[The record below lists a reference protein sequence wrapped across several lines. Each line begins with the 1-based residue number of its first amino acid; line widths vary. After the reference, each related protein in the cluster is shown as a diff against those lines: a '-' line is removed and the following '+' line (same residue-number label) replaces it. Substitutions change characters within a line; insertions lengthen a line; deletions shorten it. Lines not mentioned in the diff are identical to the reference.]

1 MAVFPS
7 SPLTCELSWDLFESL
22 AVMVQSI
29 TSGGQYY
36 DCLDRPHVYHPGIP
50 LPTASGTPTFILG
63 VSDAFSVLV
72 RATKLQADRLQVSL
86 SFAPEVIESFSRQY
100 LPQTLC
106 PQVNQSQAQGQ
117 FTMQL
122 MQLVMPKL
130 PVVHSEAD
138 QAIVALEEQLKTQS
152 QALKDSL
159 VASQAAD
166 RAKSE
171 FLATMN
177 HELRTPLTCIIGMA
191 STLLRPQ
198 IQDHLPPHRQQAHLQ
213 IIRDRGQNLLA
224 LINDLLDL
232 SKFETGREI
241 LRLRDFSLVQLASQ
255 TLRSFQEKAETKEI
269 HLGFEVR
276 APEHNP
282 NGRFYADPQRVRQ
295 MLINLLGNALKFTP
309 EGGTV
314 TLRVMVDSDHAALQV
329 EDTGIGIPIEQH
341 SHIFKKFQ
349 QIDSSYQRKY
359 EGTGLGLSLTKL
371 LVDLH
376 GGRIE
381 VESTMGEG
389 SCFTVWLPKQEIA
402 GGDQEQIP
410 VAGPFYPRV
419 LLVESEEITAN
430 LICDLL
436 TAADYQVIWMIDAD
450 TALYQVDVVQPTV
463 AIVDFGQPDGP
474 KALEQLNHHNRR
486 STLRILA
493 FVKDAVSW
501 DQAQKLG
508 ADECLIGPVIWPEEL
523 IDKVDSLMC

>member
-7 SPLTCELSWDLFESL
+7 SPLTCELTWDLFESL

-29 TSGGQYY
+29 TLGGQYY
-36 DCLDRPHVYHPGIP
+36 DCLDRSLQEAAENS
-50 LPTASGTPTFILG
+50 LPPFILG
-63 VSDAFSVLV
+63 ISETFSVLI
-72 RATKLQADRLQVSL
+72 RGSALENNRLQVSL
-86 SFAPEVIESFSRQY
+86 SFAPQVIETFTHQY
-100 LPQTLC
+100 LDRPIRPQE
-106 PQVNQSQAQGQ
+106 NQAPAQSH
-117 FTMQL
+117 FTIQL
-122 MQLVMPKL
+122 MQLLLPKA
-130 PVVHSEAD
+130 PIASDPD
-138 QAIVALEEQLKTQS
+138 QAIVALEAQLKTQS

-159 VASQAAD
+159 IASQAAD

-198 IQDHLPPHRQQAHLQ
+198 VQSHLPPHRQQAHLQ

-241 LRLRDFSLVQLASQ
+241 LHLRDFSLVQLASQ
-255 TLRSFQEKAETKEI
+255 TLRSFQEKAETKDI

-276 APEHNP
+276 SLEHNP

-295 MLINLLGNALKFTP
+295 ILINLLSNALKFTP
-309 EGGTV
+309 EGGDV
-314 TLRVMVDSDHAALQV
+314 ILRVMVDDDQASVQV
-329 EDTGIGIPIEQH
+329 ADTGIGIPVEQH
-341 SHIFKKFQ
+341 THIFQKFQ

-381 VESTMGEG
+381 VESTVSEG
-389 SCFTVWLPKQEIA
+389 SCFTVWLPKQETL
-402 GGDQEQIP
+402 GEQEQIP

-419 LLVESEEITAN
+419 LLVEAQEMMAN
-430 LICDLL
+430 LVCDLL

-450 TALYQVDVVQPTV
+450 TALYQVDVVQPN
-463 AIVDFGQPDGP
+463 IVILDFGQPDGP
-474 KALEQLNHHNRR
+474 KALEQLSYHDRR
-486 STLRILA
+486 SNMRILA
-493 FVKDAVSW
+493 MVKDKRAW
-501 DQAQKLG
+501 AQAQKMG
-508 ADECLIGPVIWPEEL
+508 ADGCLIGPVIWPEEL
-523 IDKVDSLMC
+523 IDKVDSLMD

>member
-1 MAVFPS
+1 MTVFPS

-36 DCLDRPHVYHPGIP
+36 DCLDRHPPDQTTP
-50 LPTASGTPTFILG
+50 LFILG
-63 VSDAFSVLV
+63 ISDKFSVLI
-72 RATKLQADRLQVSL
+72 KGSSLKNDRLQVAL
-86 SFAPEVIESFSRQY
+86 SFEPKAIESFTAQHLSQ
-100 LPQTLC
+100 PLC
-106 PQVNQSQAQGQ
+106 PQENQPQAQSQ

-122 MQLVMPKL
+122 MQLILPKC
-130 PVVHSEAD
+130 PVLASEAD
-138 QAIVALEEQLKTQS
+138 QAIVDLEEQLETQS

-191 STLLRPQ
+191 STLLRPH
-198 IQDHLPPHRQQAHLQ
+198 IHEHLPPHRQQAHLQ

-241 LRLRDFSLVQLASQ
+241 LQLRDFSLVQLASQ

-295 MLINLLGNALKFTP
+295 MLINLLSNALKFTP
-309 EGGTV
+309 EGGSV
-314 TLRVMVDSDHAALQV
+314 TLRVMVDNDHAAVQV

-419 LLVESEEITAN
+419 LLVESQEITAN

-474 KALEQLNHHNRR
+474 KALEQLNCHDRR
-486 STLRILA
+486 STMRILA
-493 FVKDAVSW
+493 FVKDAVAW